1 MFTLNSNIRTPSK
14 LTKLADL
21 LTYLIYPCHQ
31 VSFEF
36 MCVLRFWC
44 LELMC
49 KASSWV
55 CVCVI
60 FVVCSRLSTASGHR
74 GWSAELHGCPGNSN
88 ENSKPGCRRRR
99 WGRGWA
105 RRSCQGKK
113 KNGGKKQIQG
123 LPNGQIVFFCS
134 QEIWLFL
141 HQAKTKNA
149 LLSPIIASATSMADY
164 SVIVFSTAPSAYCII
179 FGLVNKFIN
188 SRNNLHK
195 RFKVNQFIHT
205 QTHRCIKLYLVTL
218 KSVLAFIS
226 FAIDPNL
233 CRLWC
238 VHLSRKQSLQLLR
251 LLQAPQLRNWELK
264 VSFKCG
270 CV

>member
-1 MFTLNSNIRTPSK
+1 MFFAAKKSDCFC
-14 LTKLADL
+14 TK
-21 LTYLIYPCHQ
+21 P
-31 VSFEF
+31 
-36 MCVLRFWC
+36 
-44 LELMC
+44 
-49 KASSWV
+49 
-55 CVCVI
+55 
-60 FVVCSRLSTASGHR
+60 
-74 GWSAELHGCPGNSN
+74 
-88 ENSKPGCRRRR
+88 
-99 WGRGWA
+99 
-105 RRSCQGKK
+105 KK
-113 KNGGKKQIQG
+113 K
-123 LPNGQIVFFCS
+123 
-134 QEIWLFL
+134 
-141 HQAKTKNA
+141 A

-205 QTHRCIKLYLVTL
+205 QTHRCIKLYFVTL
-218 KSVLAFIS
+218 KSVLVFIS
-226 FAIDPNL
+226 FAVDPNL
-233 CRLWC
+233 YRLWC